1 MFNELNAEL
10 AVVFAH
16 YAECRD
22 PRIAF
27 LGRKADHEELTDA
40 EMTEYINR
48 IERQYKRFRA
58 ECAALLGK
66 KG

>member
-1 MFNELNAEL
+1 MFNELNVEL

-16 YAECRD
+16 YAEHRD
-22 PRIAF
+22 SRVAF

-48 IERQYKRFRA
+48 LERLYKRFRA
-58 ECAALLGK
+58 ERAALLGE